1 MEESLPILKNY
12 GPMKKESSS
21 KEIPKVK
28 TVSIPSRTVSVPAT
42 GENAENKNVFLNSG
56 TQDNIINNTESVS
69 KKMAS
74 EIVPENPALPT

>member
-1 MEESLPILKNY
+1 MQQ
-12 GPMKKESSS
+12 KK
-21 KEIPKVK
+21 KTPKVES
-28 TVSIPSRTVSVPAT
+28 VPIPSRTVSVPAT
-42 GENAENKNVFLNSG
+42 GENAKNKNVFLNSG

>member
-1 MEESLPILKNY
+1 
-12 GPMKKESSS
+12 MKKESSS
-21 KEIPKVK
+21 KVPIPIPVP
-28 TVSIPSRTVSVPAT
+28 IPSRTVSVPAT